1 MNPLPNYRPKQLK
14 LGPLEAEIL
23 NIIYSL
29 GAATVKEVNECIIA
43 DPLRELTYSSVATI
57 LHRLSKKGW
66 LECVKQHRQY
76 IWRPLISHS
85 EAQAINAYEQL
96 QRFLELGK
104 PEIVAA
110 FADSLDEASVAQF
123 EAMPTAASYA
133 KKIQAVRELR
143 EKE

>member
-29 GAATVKEVNECIIA
+29 GTATVKDIHEHITA
-43 DPLRELTYSSVATI
+43 DPERELTYSSVATV
-57 LHRLSKKGW
+57 LHRLTKKGW
-66 LECVKQHRQY
+66 LKSEKQQRQY
-76 IWRPLISHS
+76 IWQPLISYS
-85 EAQAINAYEQL
+85 EAQSLEAYEQL

-123 EAMPTAASYA
+123 EAIA

>member
-29 GAATVKEVNECIIA
+29 GATTVKDIHERITA
-43 DPLRELTYSSVATI
+43 DPDRELTYSSVATV
-57 LHRLSKKGW
+57 LHRLTKKGW
-66 LECVKQHRQY
+66 LECVKQQRQY
-76 IWRPLISHS
+76 IWRPLISYS
-85 EAQAINAYEQL
+85 EAQSLEAYEQL
-96 QRFLELGK
+96 QRFLALGK

-123 EAMPTAASYA
+123 EAIAQ
-133 KKIQAVRELR
+133 KIQAVRELR
-143 EKE
+143 EKK